1 MFEFKKN
8 FLFKSQSFCNSSGN
22 SHGSYKFVSEPMM
35 PNQSGESRLNNFEQE
50 LDKIWQDSQ
59 QHIAALSANTSEML

>member
-1 MFEFKKN
+1 
-8 FLFKSQSFCNSSGN
+8 
-22 SHGSYKFVSEPMM
+22 MM

>member
-1 MFEFKKN
+1 
-8 FLFKSQSFCNSSGN
+8 
-22 SHGSYKFVSEPMM
+22 MM

-59 QHIAALSANTSEML
+59 QHIAALSTNTSEML